1 MSALS
6 WDTTLVVASYSKI
19 HLSNERLEM
28 FILCSVI
35 TFFYIFQA
43 SLVRQVSEPANGE
56 TTLPLTVTRGPGI
69 FGRVTVDFELQGA
82 SGLDDITPAQGQLVF
97 DDQISSQTLTLS
109 VLSDNLPEPDEVF
122 TVVLTTPGGGAT
134 LAESNTQA
142 SVTIL
147 ANDSPLRWSQA
158 QVEADESGGGSVQL
172 TILRGQ
178 LEDGSS
184 AGDLSVPTTVQVS
197 TMSGSAMSSDDFS
210 PLNLT
215 ITFLA
220 GFTSQTVSVGIVDDS
235 IPEGDET
242 FTVALSSPSADAVL
256 IPASTVTVIIPIND
270 NAGGLV
276 AFGSPGP
283 IVIQED
289 GAVGTTAQFEVQR
302 TVGTLSNL
310 VVEWEIVNNIDG
322 RIATA
327 DFQPARGNVTIQDG
341 QAQVPLTIRA
351 MDDSLP
357 EEAEAFMV
365 RLVRVAQ
372 GEGDLS
378 DTGVRVASL
387 IIADSDDVYG
397 LVEWAE
403 SSSLTVTS
411 TLVSIEDEV

>member
-1 MSALS
+1 M
-6 WDTTLVVASYSKI
+6 
-19 HLSNERLEM
+19 
-28 FILCSVI
+28 
-35 TFFYIFQA
+35 
-43 SLVRQVSEPANGE
+43 RQVAEPASGE
-56 TTLPLTVTRGPGI
+56 ITLQLTVTRGPGV
-69 FGRVTVDFELQGA
+69 FGRVTVDFELQGI

-97 DDQISSQTLTLS
+97 GDQVSSQTLTLT
-109 VLSDNLPEPDEVF
+109 VLSDNIPEPDEIF
-122 TVVLTTPGGGAT
+122 TIALTTPGGGAT
-134 LAESNTQA
+134 LATSNTQA

-197 TMSGSAMSSDDFS
+197 TTAGTATSSDDFN
-210 PLNLT
+210 PLSLT
-215 ITFLA
+215 ITFPA
-220 GFTSQTVSVGIVDDS
+220 GSTSQTVSIAIVDDS

-289 GAVGTTAQFEVQR
+289 GTSGTTAQFVVQR
-302 TVGTLSNL
+302 TVGTLSSL
-310 VVEWEIVNNIDG
+310 VVEWEITNSIDG
-322 RIATA
+322 SIATA
-327 DFQPARGNVTIQDG
+327 DFQPARGNVTIPDG
-341 QAQVPLTIRA
+341 QSQVPLTIRA
-351 MDDSLP
+351 LDDSLP
-357 EEAEAFMV
+357 EEAEGFVV

-387 IIADSDDVYG
+387 IVAESDEVYG

-411 TLVSIEDEV
+411 TLVSI

>member
-1 MSALS
+1 MR
-6 WDTTLVVASYSKI
+6 
-19 HLSNERLEM
+19 E
-28 FILCSVI
+28 
-35 TFFYIFQA
+35 
-43 SLVRQVSEPANGE
+43 VSEPASGE
-56 TTLPLTVTRGPGI
+56 TTLQLTIVRGPGI
-69 FGRVTVDFELQGA
+69 FGRVTVDFELQGT
-82 SGLDDITPAQGQLVF
+82 SGLDDLTPAQGQLVF
-97 DDQISSQTLTLS
+97 EDQVASQNLTLT

-134 LAESNTQA
+134 LASSNTQA

-147 ANDSPLRWSQA
+147 ANDSPLRWSLA
-158 QVEADESGGGSVQL
+158 QVEADESGGSVQL

-197 TMSGSAMSSDDFS
+197 TTAGSATSSDDFN
-210 PLNLT
+210 PLSVT
-215 ITFLA
+215 ITFPA
-220 GFTSQTVSVGIVDDS
+220 GSTSQTVSIAIVDDS
-235 IPEGDET
+235 IPEGDEI
-242 FTVALSSPSADAVL
+242 FTVTLSSPSADAVL
-256 IPASTVTVIIPIND
+256 IPASNVTVIIPIND

-289 GAVGTTAQFEVQR
+289 GASGTTAQFVVQR

-310 VVEWEIVNNIDG
+310 TVEWEIANNIDG
-322 RIATA
+322 SIATA
-327 DFQPARGNVTIQDG
+327 DFQPARGNVTIPDG
-341 QAQVPLTIRA
+341 QSQVPLLIRA
-351 MDDSLP
+351 VDDSLP
-357 EEAEAFMV
+357 EVAEGFMV

-387 IIADSDDVYG
+387 IVAESDDVYG

-411 TLVSIEDEV
+411 TLVILRVVFCQV

>member
-1 MSALS
+1 M
-6 WDTTLVVASYSKI
+6 
-19 HLSNERLEM
+19 
-28 FILCSVI
+28 
-35 TFFYIFQA
+35 
-43 SLVRQVSEPANGE
+43 RQVSEPANGE

-197 TMSGSAMSSDDFS
+197 TMPGSAMSSDDFS

-215 ITFLA
+215 ITFPA
-220 GFTSQTVSVGIVDDS
+220 GFISQTVPVGIVDDS

-283 IVIQED
+283 IIIQED
-289 GAVGTTAQFEVQR
+289 GTAGTTAQFEVQR

-310 VVEWEIVNNIDG
+310 VVEWEIVNNIDE

-327 DFQPARGNVTIQDG
+327 DFQPARGNVTIPDG

-387 IIADSDDVYG
+387 IVADSDDVYG

>member
-1 MSALS
+1 
-6 WDTTLVVASYSKI
+6 
-19 HLSNERLEM
+19 M
-28 FILCSVI
+28 FYNL
-35 TFFYIFQA
+35 FYVQA
-43 SLVRQVSEPANGE
+43 SLVHRVSEPLSGD
-56 TTLPLTVTRGPGI
+56 TTLQLTIVRGPGI
-69 FGRVTVDFELQGA
+69 FGQVTVYFELQGI
-82 SGLDDITPAQGQLVF
+82 SGLDDITPVQGQLIF
-97 DDQISSQTLTLS
+97 GDQVASQNLTLT

-122 TVVLTTPGGGAT
+122 MVVLTTAGGGAT
-134 LAESNTQA
+134 LASSNTQA

-158 QVEADESGGGSVQL
+158 QVEAVESGGSVQL

-178 LEDGSS
+178 LEDGSN

-197 TMSGSAMSSDDFS
+197 TTAGSATSSADFN
-210 PLNLT
+210 PLSVT
-215 ITFLA
+215 ITFPA
-220 GFTSQTVSVGIVDDS
+220 GSTSQTVSIAIVDDS

-242 FTVALSSPSADAVL
+242 FTVELSSPSSDAVL

-289 GAVGTTAQFEVQR
+289 GTFNTTAQFVVQR

-310 VVEWEIVNNIDG
+310 VVEWEIVDNVG
-322 RIATA
+322 GSIASA
-327 DFQPARGNVTIQDG
+327 DFQPARGNVTIPDG
-341 QAQVPLTIRA
+341 QSQVLLLIQA
-351 MDDSLP
+351 MDDNLP
-357 EEAEAFMV
+357 EVAEGFMV

-387 IIADSDDVYG
+387 IVADSDDVYG

-403 SSSLTVTS
+403 PSSLTVS
-411 TLVSIEDEV
+411 SSLVSWL

>member
-1 MSALS
+1 M
-6 WDTTLVVASYSKI
+6 
-19 HLSNERLEM
+19 
-28 FILCSVI
+28 
-35 TFFYIFQA
+35 
-43 SLVRQVSEPANGE
+43 RQVSEPASGE
-56 TTLPLTVTRGPGI
+56 TTLQLTVIRGPGI
-69 FGRVTVDFELQGA
+69 FGRVTVDFELQGT

-97 DDQISSQTLTLS
+97 NDQVSSQTLTLT
-109 VLSDNLPEPDEVF
+109 VLSDNIPEPDEIFNVA
-122 TVVLTTPGGGAT
+122 LTTPGGGAT
-134 LAESNTQA
+134 LATSNTQA

-158 QVEADESGGGSVQL
+158 QIEADESGGGSVQL

-178 LEDGSS
+178 LKDGSS
-184 AGDLSVPTTVQVS
+184 AGDLNVPTTVQVS
-197 TMSGSAMSSDDFS
+197 TMAGTATSSDDFN
-210 PLNLT
+210 PLSLT
-215 ITFLA
+215 ITFPA
-220 GFTSQTVSVGIVDDS
+220 GSTSQTVSIAIVDDS

-256 IPASTVTVIIPIND
+256 IPASTITVIIPIND

-289 GAVGTTAQFEVQR
+289 GTSGSTAAQFVVQR
-302 TVGTLSNL
+302 TVGTLSSL
-310 VVEWEIVNNIDG
+310 VVEWEITNNNDG
-322 RIATA
+322 SIATA
-327 DFQPARGNVTIQDG
+327 DFQPARGNVTIPDG
-341 QAQVPLTIRA
+341 QSQVPLTIRA
-351 MDDSLP
+351 LDDSLP
-357 EEAEAFMV
+357 EEAEGFMV

-387 IIADSDDVYG
+387 IVAESDDIYG

-411 TLVSIEDEV
+411 TLVSTEDKLVINLCKTTVI